1 VSDQVFLLPD
11 VGEGLIEADIVTWK
25 VAVGDTVTLN
35 QPLVDVE
42 TAKAIVELPS
52 PFAGVIRALHANEG
66 DTVNVGEPL
75 VTIASVDASPA
86 APATPVEAPPAREA
100 VLIGFGVAD
109 DNAPVTRRTRR
120 STLGAAPVA
129 PTPVAPTPV
138 TTTTPVA
145 APRGPV
151 RTTPPVRL
159 LAKQLGVDLRSVT
172 GTGREGII
180 TRADVER
187 RRPTATRSVTSGP
200 EKESRF
206 VGRTLASWNDGPAEE
221 RIPMKGVLKTMAAT
235 MVASVTESPQAAVWV
250 RLDATRTMEL
260 VARLKND
267 PNYDG
272 VRVSP
277 LTIVAMA
284 FTDAARHF
292 PGINSYVDAAT
303 SEVVVQR
310 HVHLGIAAATPRGL
324 VVPNIKHADRLETR
338 AMALAL
344 TDLVE
349 KARSGTVSPADM
361 TGTTLTITNVG
372 PFGVDAAVP
381 LLPPGT
387 GAILCVGQ
395 IAKAPWVVNDEVVVR
410 QVVEIAMTF
419 DHRQID
425 GALASAVLGHVAQYL
440 REPPLS

>member
-1 VSDQVFLLPD
+1 VSDQIFLLPD

-25 VAVGDTVTLN
+25 VAVGDTVSLN

-52 PFAGVIRALHANEG
+52 PFIGVVVALHAAEG

-75 VTIASVDASPA
+75 VTIGASSSVSANEAAVVATEPA
-86 APATPVEAPPAREA
+86 PAREA

-120 STLGAAPVA
+120 STLATPLPSIPTPTPAPA
-129 PTPVAPTPV
+129 PTSARPQ
-138 TTTTPVA
+138 
-145 APRGPV
+145 GPV

-159 LAKQLGVDLRSVT
+159 LAKQLGVDLRSIV

-187 RRPTATRSVTSGP
+187 RRPSSSRASTSGP

-267 PNYDG
+267 PAFAG

-277 LTIVAMA
+277 LTIVALA

-292 PGINSYVDAAT
+292 PGINSYIDASS

-310 HVHLGIAAATPRGL
+310 HVHLGIAADTLRGL
-324 VVPNIKHADRLETR
+324 VVPNIKNADQLDVRG
-338 AMALAL
+338 MATAL

-361 TGTTLTITNVG
+361 AGTTLTITNVG

-395 IAKAPWVVNDEVVVR
+395 IAKAPWVVDDEVVVR

-425 GALASAVLGHVAQYL
+425 GALASAVLGHVAQFL
-440 REPPLS
+440 REPPVA

>member
-1 VSDQVFLLPD
+1 
-11 VGEGLIEADIVTWK
+11 
-25 VAVGDTVTLN
+25 
-35 QPLVDVE
+35 
-42 TAKAIVELPS
+42 
-52 PFAGVIRALHANEG
+52 
-66 DTVNVGEPL
+66 
-75 VTIASVDASPA
+75 
-86 APATPVEAPPAREA
+86 
-100 VLIGFGVAD
+100 
-109 DNAPVTRRTRR
+109 
-120 STLGAAPVA
+120 
-129 PTPVAPTPV
+129 
-138 TTTTPVA
+138 
-145 APRGPV
+145 
-151 RTTPPVRL
+151 
-159 LAKQLGVDLRSVT
+159 LAKQLGVDLRSVI

-187 RRPTATRSVTSGP
+187 RRPTSARTTTSGP

-206 VGRTLASWNDGPAEE
+206 VGRMLAAWNDGPDEE
-221 RIPMKGVLKTMAAT
+221 RIPLKGVLKTMAAT
-235 MVASVTESPQAAVWV
+235 MVASVAEAPQAAVWV

-260 VARLKND
+260 VARLKTD
-267 PNYDG
+267 PAYDG

-292 PGINSYVDAAT
+292 PGINSYIDAAT
-303 SEVVVQR
+303 NEVVVLR
-310 HVHLGIAAATPRGL
+310 HVHLGIAADTPRGL
-324 VVPNIKHADRLETR
+324 VVPNIKNADRRDTR
-338 AMALAL
+338 DMALAL
-344 TDLVE
+344 TELVE

-361 TGTTLTITNVG
+361 TGTTMTITNVG

-395 IAKAPWVVNDEVVVR
+395 IAKAPWVVDDEVVVR

-440 REPPLS
+440 REPPIA

>member
-1 VSDQVFLLPD
+1 MSDQVFLLPD

-25 VAVGDTVTLN
+25 VVVGETVALN

-52 PFAGVIRALHANEG
+52 PFAGVVRSLHASEG

-75 VTIASVDASPA
+75 VTIGESSDAPVTPA
-86 APATPVEAPPAREA
+86 APVAPPVREA

-120 STLGAAPVA
+120 STLGAAPAVVSPPPSPSQPA
-129 PTPVAPTPV
+129 PETVPL
-138 TTTTPVA
+138 
-145 APRGPV
+145 GPV

-159 LAKQLGVDLRSVT
+159 LAKQLGVDLRSVV
-172 GTGREGII
+172 GTGRAGII

-187 RRPTATRSVTSGP
+187 RRPSTSPARTSGP

-260 VARLKND
+260 VARLKTD
-267 PNYDG
+267 PAVTG

-277 LTIVAMA
+277 LTIVALA

-292 PGINSYVDAAT
+292 PGINSFIDAAT

-310 HVHLGIAAATPRGL
+310 HVHLGIAADTPRGL
-324 VVPNIKHADRLETR
+324 VVPNIKNADQLDTWG
-338 AMALAL
+338 MALAL

-349 KARSGTVSPADM
+349 KARSGTVAPSDM
-361 TGTTLTITNVG
+361 AGTTLTITNVG

-395 IAKAPWVVNDEVVVR
+395 IAKAPWVVDDAVVVR

-440 REPPLS
+440 REPPLA